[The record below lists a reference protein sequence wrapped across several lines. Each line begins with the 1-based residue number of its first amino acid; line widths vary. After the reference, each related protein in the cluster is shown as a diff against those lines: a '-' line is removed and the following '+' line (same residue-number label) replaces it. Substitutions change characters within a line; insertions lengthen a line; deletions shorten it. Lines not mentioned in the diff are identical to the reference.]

1 MTRFL
6 LLAALAALV
15 ATTAMAQPVYNGLD
29 DPYSDDYDDGTP
41 GVRLGVG
48 VGAFI
53 YDGPDRL
60 VGDPAFQS
68 DAVDTNLGVTAELTF
83 PLANQ
88 VYGRLMGG
96 LVNIGAEDLPY
107 TNPYLTERSI
117 LAEADLLLYLSRP
130 GAGQLSPYVFSG
142 LSALFPTDDAPGVD
156 SPALAIP
163 VGLGIEYGVSRN
175 LALFLEGSYRFG
187 LTDVGTSTV
196 ANALA
201 SASMGD
207 DDEHAKYCEK
217 YPEKPECEGKEP
229 PPPTCEENP
238 NQPGCPDVNPNGDD
252 DFDGRF
258 NTGLILGGLRF
269 GFGGTPARPVIPP
282 PPPPPVRPTPPPPP
296 PPAPAPMVCD
306 IVELNAVYFDYGSGT
321 LDRRA
326 RALLDENVELLLSN
340 PACCVFID
348 GFTDTPE
355 GSRFGMG
362 LAGQRAQAVYDYYLS
377 QGVAAS
383 RLQIRNRG
391 VAAPDCDKEDP
402 GPGCERNRRVESLPV
417 DCERFRFLLEN
428 PTYDPY

>member
-1 MTRFL
+1 MTRSF

-15 ATTAMAQPVYNGLD
+15 ATTATAQPVYNGLD
-29 DPYSDDYDDGTP
+29 DPYYDEYDSAP
-41 GVRLGVG
+41 GVRLGLG
-48 VGAFI
+48 IGAFI

-83 PLANQ
+83 PLADQ
-88 VYGRLMGG
+88 VYGRLLGG
-96 LVNIGAEDLPY
+96 LVNLGAEDLPY
-107 TNPYLTERSI
+107 TNPYLTETSI

-130 GAGQLSPYVFSG
+130 GAGQLSPYLFSG
-142 LSALFPTDDAPGVD
+142 ISALFPTEDAPGVD
-156 SPALAIP
+156 SPAFAIP
-163 VGLGIEYGVSRN
+163 VGLGAEYGVSRN
-175 LALFLEGSYRFG
+175 LALFVEASYRFG

-196 ANALA
+196 ASALA
-201 SASMGD
+201 SAGD
-207 DDEHAKYCEK
+207 DEKAKHCKK
-217 YPEKPECEGKEP
+217 YPEKPECDEEP
-229 PPPTCEENP
+229 PPPTCEEDP
-238 NQPGCPDVNPNGDD
+238 TQPGCPAVDPDGDD
-252 DFDGRF
+252 AFDGRF
-258 NTGLILGGLRF
+258 NTGLILGGVRL
-269 GFGGTPARPVIPP
+269 GFGGAPPAPVIPP
-282 PPPPPVRPTPPPPP
+282 PPPPVTPAPPPPP
-296 PPAPAPMVCD
+296 VAPPAPLVCD
-306 IVELNAVYFDYGSGT
+306 LVELNSIYFDYGSGS

-377 QGVAAS
+377 QGIGAS

-417 DCERFRFLLEN
+417 DCERFRFLLDN
-428 PTYDPY
+428 PSYDPY

>member
-1 MTRFL
+1 MIRSL

-15 ATTAMAQPVYNGLD
+15 ATTATAQPVYNGLD
-29 DPYSDDYDDGTP
+29 DPYTDRYDDGAQP
-41 GVRLGVG
+41 GVRLGLG

-68 DAVDTNLGVTAELTF
+68 DAVDTNLGITAELTF
-83 PLANQ
+83 PLADQ

-96 LVNIGAEDLPY
+96 LVNLGAEDLPY
-107 TNPYLTERSI
+107 TNPYLTETSV

-130 GAGQLSPYVFSG
+130 GAGQLAPYVFSG
-142 LSALFPTDDAPGVD
+142 ISALFPTESASGVD

-163 VGLGIEYGVSRN
+163 LGLGLEYGVSRN
-175 LALFLEGSYRFG
+175 LALFAEGSYRFG

-196 ANALA
+196 ARALA
-201 SASMGD
+201 AASAGD
-207 DDEHAKYCEK
+207 DDKVCKK
-217 YPEKPECEGKEP
+217 YPEKPECQEP
-229 PPPTCEENP
+229 PPPTCEEDP
-238 NQPGCPDVNPNGDD
+238 TQPGCPGVDPNGDD

-269 GFGGTPARPVIPP
+269 GFGGAPAAPVIPP
-282 PPPPPVRPTPPPPP
+282 PPPPVTPQPPPPP
-296 PPAPAPMVCD
+296 VTPPAPLVCD
-306 IVELNAVYFDYGSGT
+306 LVELNAIYFDYGSGS

-355 GSRFGMG
+355 GSRFGTG

-377 QGVAAS
+377 QGVGAS

-417 DCERFRFLLEN
+417 DCERFRFLLDN
-428 PTYDPY
+428 PSYDPY

>member
-6 LLAALAALV
+6 LLVALAALV
-15 ATTAMAQPVYNGLD
+15 ATTATAQPVYNGLD
-29 DPYSDDYDDGTP
+29 DPYYDESDSAP
-41 GVRLGVG
+41 GVRLGLG
-48 VGAFI
+48 IGAFI

-83 PLANQ
+83 PLADQ
-88 VYGRLMGG
+88 VYGRLLGG
-96 LVNIGAEDLPY
+96 LVNLGAEDLPY
-107 TNPYLTERSI
+107 TNPYLTETSI

-130 GAGQLSPYVFSG
+130 GAGQLSPYLFSG
-142 LSALFPTDDAPGVD
+142 ISALFPTEDAPGVD
-156 SPALAIP
+156 SPAFAIP
-163 VGLGIEYGVSRN
+163 VGLGVEYGVSRN
-175 LALFLEGSYRFG
+175 LALFVEGSYRFG

-196 ANALA
+196 ASALA
-201 SASMGD
+201 SAGD
-207 DDEHAKYCEK
+207 DEKEKHCKK
-217 YPEKPECEGKEP
+217 YPEKPECDEEP
-229 PPPTCEENP
+229 PPPTCEEDP
-238 NQPGCPDVNPNGDD
+238 TQPGCPAVDPDGDD
-252 DFDGRF
+252 AFDGRF
-258 NTGLILGGLRF
+258 NTGLILGGLRL
-269 GFGGTPARPVIPP
+269 GFGGAPPAPVIPP
-282 PPPPPVRPTPPPPP
+282 PPPPVVPAPPPPP
-296 PPAPAPMVCD
+296 VAPPAPLVCD
-306 IVELNAVYFDYGSGT
+306 LVELNSIYFDYGSGS

-377 QGVAAS
+377 QGVGAS

-417 DCERFRFLLEN
+417 DCERFRFLLDN
-428 PTYDPY
+428 PSYDPY